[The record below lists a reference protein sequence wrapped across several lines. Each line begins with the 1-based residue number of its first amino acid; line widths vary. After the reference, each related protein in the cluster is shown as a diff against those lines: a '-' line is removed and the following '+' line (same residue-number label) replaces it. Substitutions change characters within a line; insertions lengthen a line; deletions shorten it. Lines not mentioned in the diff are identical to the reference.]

1 MHNGGR
7 GRPLNSVVRLHM
19 DRSVASA
26 IVLDMDGVL
35 LRTNDAKYR
44 AMLGLFEGYPA
55 KTTAISQ
62 FILRSGGV
70 PRAEKL
76 KHILESIV
84 GIVASEAT
92 VDEYL
97 VKYEHALEEALSAAS
112 FISGVQYFL
121 SACECPI
128 YLCSSAPAGEV
139 ARQLSARH
147 LQGYF
152 AEVFDGRTPKAEALK
167 HIAHRHGHK
176 GIVFFGDSLGD
187 LVAAQSA
194 GVSFVA
200 VVAEWDNF
208 VERTVVKLRDFA
220 DREAI
225 QRCISEAAQ
234 TYAI

>member
-1 MHNGGR
+1 
-7 GRPLNSVVRLHM
+7 VRHLTANNA
-19 DRSVASA
+19 ASA

-44 AMLGLFEGYPA
+44 AMLRLFEGHPE

-62 FILRSGGV
+62 FILSNGGV

-84 GIVASEAT
+84 GIDASEAL

-97 VKYEHALEEALSAAS
+97 VKYQHALEGALSAAS
-112 FISGVQYFL
+112 FVPGVEDFL
-121 SACECPI
+121 SACECPL

-139 ARQLSARH
+139 AQQLAARH

-152 AEVFDGRTPKAEALK
+152 AEVFDGRTPKDRALK
-167 HIAHRHGHK
+167 HIAHRHGNK

-187 LVAAQSA
+187 LAAAQSA
-194 GVSFVA
+194 AVPFVA

-208 VERTVVKLRDFA
+208 GERTVVKLRDFT
-220 DREAI
+220 DRDTI
-225 QRCISEAAQ
+225 KRCISEAALA
-234 TYAI
+234 YAI

>member
-1 MHNGGR
+1 VSH
-7 GRPLNSVVRLHM
+7 
-19 DRSVASA
+19 RSAASA

-55 KTTAISQ
+55 KTGAISQ

-84 GIVASEAT
+84 GIVASEAA
-92 VDEYL
+92 VHEYL
-97 VKYEHALEEALSAAS
+97 VKYEHALEGALSAAS
-112 FISGVQYFL
+112 FVPGVKHFL
-121 SACECPI
+121 SDCECPI
-128 YLCSSAPAGEV
+128 YLCSSAPAGEE
-139 ARQLSARH
+139 ARQVSARH
-147 LQGYF
+147 LQGCF
-152 AEVFDGRTPKAEALK
+152 AEVFDGRTPKDEALK

-187 LVAAQSA
+187 LIAAQSA

-208 VERTVVKLRDFA
+208 VEHTVVKLRDFT

-225 QRCISEAAQ
+225 RRCISEAKIKSLEGA
-234 TYAI
+234 A

>member
-1 MHNGGR
+1 
-7 GRPLNSVVRLHM
+7 
-19 DRSVASA
+19 
-26 IVLDMDGVL
+26 MDGVL

-55 KTTAISQ
+55 KTSAISQ

-84 GIVASEAT
+84 GIAASEAA
-92 VDEYL
+92 VHEYL
-97 VKYEHALEEALSAAS
+97 VKYEHALEGALSAAS
-112 FISGVQYFL
+112 FVSGVKHFL

-152 AEVFDGRTPKAEALK
+152 ADVFDGRTPKDEALK

-187 LVAAQSA
+187 LTAAQSA

-208 VERTVVKLRDFA
+208 AEHTVVKLRDFT

-225 QRCISEAAQ
+225 RRCISEAAQ

>member
-1 MHNGGR
+1 MRHLTAN
-7 GRPLNSVVRLHM
+7 NA
-19 DRSVASA
+19 ASA

-44 AMLGLFEGYPA
+44 AMLGLFEGHPE

-62 FILRSGGV
+62 FILRNGGV

-84 GIVASEAT
+84 GIAASEAL

-97 VKYEHALEEALSAAS
+97 VRYQHALEGALSAAS
-112 FISGVQYFL
+112 FVPGVEDFL
-121 SACECPI
+121 SACECPL

-139 ARQLSARH
+139 AQQLAARH

-152 AEVFDGRTPKAEALK
+152 AEVFDGRTPKDRALK
-167 HIAHRHGHK
+167 HIAHRHGNK
-176 GIVFFGDSLGD
+176 GIVFFGDSPGD

-194 GVSFVA
+194 GVPFVA

-208 VERTVVKLRDFA
+208 VERTVVKLRDFT

-225 QRCISEAAQ
+225 RRCISEAKIKSLEGA
-234 TYAI
+234 A